1 MSLTFGKH
9 GEKGELQSV
18 CQGFP
23 GAVQGGGCGG
33 STLQAE
39 NQPLHSKGN
48 TAHPGALPRSDPT
61 PIPTL
66 LTSLSTSSSAVV
78 RTKEAISTFLV
89 KNMYFCFLRGP
100 TFYEESF
107 YR

>member
-1 MSLTFGKH
+1 MSVRVSLVQS
-9 GEKGELQSV
+9 KGEDV
-18 CQGFP
+18 
-23 GAVQGGGCGG
+23 V
-33 STLQAE
+33 
-39 NQPLHSKGN
+39 
-48 TAHPGALPRSDPT
+48 ALLSRQKTSHFT
-61 PIPTL
+61 TKVTL